1 MKTIFNFLRMVA
13 FALALTVAAVF
24 IGCGVSQ
31 ENKPPDNQ
39 GKDSGSKVTTDEP
52 TGDTTPSN
60 TDSAQKDLGNKS
72 SITRVFPAIPAA
84 GVEVKLDTQFVSAMA
99 ILPETV
105 LTRAENNQDPL
116 LSYSNIGKLAKLN
129 GIKKGGI
136 PKDKQFFLSYCPSI
150 FIPLSSEP
158 QNQIEDVANWYWT
171 ASHPSTGSTWLAG
184 DLALDTTLMPA
195 IKDLKYDEKAYPG
208 TGISVYIQTEDG
220 MNPKYGKTIVPL
232 GRDLCYFNIM
242 PSDPALGNDTFKNL
256 NIEKKLGLL
265 GRNPIKN
272 LLSLCGDP
280 EQALLVSPRKRASG
294 LLGSVP
300 EQMKKDFSDT
310 LSSIKDLERHPGLT
324 SVAVCYDRS
333 FERPLRFVF
342 GYENKEQM
350 EEDFPK
356 LASIWGKA
364 GKGSLDWTKMM
375 SLTDVFF
382 SKSLTCGIVECKL
395 DKKVQPN
402 MIVNSF
408 LMMIQG
414 GFMPELWLR

>member
-1 MKTIFNFLRMVA
+1 MVA
-13 FALALTVAAVF
+13 IALVLTVASVF
-24 IGCGVSQ
+24 AGCGDSQ

-39 GKDSGSKVTTDEP
+39 GKDSGTKVETGDT

-60 TDSAQKDLGNKS
+60 TDAAQKYPGNKT
-72 SITRVFPAIPAA
+72 SITRIFPAIPAS

-99 ILPETV
+99 ILPETA
-105 LTRAENNQDPL
+105 LTRSENNQDPL
-116 LSYSNIGKLAKLN
+116 LSYSNIGKLAKIN

-171 ASHPSTGSTWLAG
+171 TSHPSSGSSWLAG
-184 DLALDTTLMPA
+184 DLALDTVLVPA
-195 IKDLKYDEKAYPG
+195 IRDLKYEEKGYPG
-208 TGISVYIQTEDG
+208 TGMSVYIQTTDG
-220 MNPKYGKTIVPL
+220 MNPKYGKIIAPL
-232 GRDLCYFNIM
+232 GRDLCYFNVM
-242 PSDPALGNDTFKNL
+242 PSDPALGNDTFRNL
-256 NIEKKLGLL
+256 NIEKTLGLL
-265 GRNPIKN
+265 GKNPIKS

-294 LLGSVP
+294 LLGSAP

-310 LSSIKDLERHPGLT
+310 LENIKDLERHPGLMV
-324 SVAVCYDRS
+324 VAVCYDRS
-333 FERPLRFVF
+333 LERPLRFVF

-350 EEDFPK
+350 EDDFPK

-364 GKGSLDWTKMM
+364 GKGSLDWTRMIAIN
-375 SLTDVFF
+375 DVFF
-382 SKSLTCGIVECKL
+382 SKSLTCGIVECKP
-395 DKKVQPN
+395 DKKVLPY